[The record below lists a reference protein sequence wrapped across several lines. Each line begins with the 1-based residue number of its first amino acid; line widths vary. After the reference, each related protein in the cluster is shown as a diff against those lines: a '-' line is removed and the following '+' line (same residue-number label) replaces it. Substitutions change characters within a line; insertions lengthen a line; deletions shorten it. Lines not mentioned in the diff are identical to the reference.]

1 MSEGSRG
8 IGRQEMEQV
17 NPLRPPSS
25 DWQSHPVSDVLRSRA
40 QGICGLSS
48 IQSPN
53 LKSLP
58 SAQMTHPGAPGCG
71 ICSSHLIGPQHLQ
84 DLVLVHTCVWKWG
97 AVLSS
102 TQEVCSCSTM
112 EKVNH
117 HTPPL
122 EVDAL
127 IDWSFPGGAV
137 VKNLPADG
145 RDVRD
150 VGSTPGS
157 GRSPGVGNGKPL
169 QCSCL
174 ENSTDRGDWQAIV
187 HRVTKS
193 WTGLSTHALLDQV

>member
-1 MSEGSRG
+1 MRSLL
-8 IGRQEMEQV
+8 
-17 NPLRPPSS
+17 NPESQP
-25 DWQSHPVSDVLRSRA
+25 
-40 QGICGLSS
+40 
-48 IQSPN
+48 
-53 LKSLP
+53 KSLP
-58 SAQMTHPGAPGCG
+58 SAQMTHPGGPGCG

-102 TQEVCSCSTM
+102 TQEVCSCNTM

-150 VGSTPGS
+150 SGSIPGS
-157 GRSPGVGNGKPL
+157 GRSPGVGNCKPL

-174 ENSTDRGDWQAIV
+174 ENSTDRGDCRAIV

-193 WTGLSTHALLDQV
+193 WTGLSTHSLLDQV